1 MRASTGAAVTALQ
14 AGNGGYVGGDYST
27 GKGRRVRDPDAS
39 VASGRSWGEDSLPS
53 MRDDI
58 GKGTDTRGISS
69 TWKQAVPGRVLPD
82 AASTT
87 MVPYVTHRC
96 CLIRRVCVQQGC
108 THARHE
114 RWCCSTTAMFHA
126 PRG

>member
-1 MRASTGAAVTALQ
+1 MQ

-58 GKGTDTRGISS
+58 GKGAGMGMGMGMEPTWSSCCSAQRCAGGRIRPNDLRGA
-69 TWKQAVPGRVLPD
+69 QQ
-82 AASTT
+82 
-87 MVPYVTHRC
+87 
-96 CLIRRVCVQQGC
+96 CLVRSVCGQHGC
-108 THARHE
+108 TDARHE
-114 RWCCSTTAMFHA
+114 DRLPDCGDVWCAVRLS
-126 PRG
+126 R